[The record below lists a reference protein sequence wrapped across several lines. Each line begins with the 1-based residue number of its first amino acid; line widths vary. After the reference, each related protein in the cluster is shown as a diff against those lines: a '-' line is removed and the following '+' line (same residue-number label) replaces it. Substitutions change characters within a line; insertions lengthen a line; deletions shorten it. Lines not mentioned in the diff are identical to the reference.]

1 MIPELDDRG
10 LLPPGL
16 HPATLAE
23 LDRCFGHQSDLRRI
37 QVQSLTWMI
46 DAARRAG
53 VQRIVVNGSF
63 VTDVIEPNDVDCL
76 LLLGPTY
83 PVDAVAERE
92 IEQGFPFLE
101 LQLVDDRGY
110 SFFVKRFFAT
120 DRDGVPKGMVEILL

>member
-1 MIPELDDRG
+1 
-10 LLPPGL
+10 
-16 HPATLAE
+16 
-23 LDRCFGHQSDLRRI
+23 RCFGHQSDLRRI

-76 LLLGPTY
+76 LLLGPAY